1 MTVFASLADLACH
14 AGISRQALEKAVI
27 NIVRG
32 RTRAWRGASLVV
44 RTVRGRGGRS
54 GIRYEVLV
62 ASLPLDLQESFKA
75 AQRAAPET
83 LPAPAEGHSAE
94 REWWYRLL
102 RPAFVHPK
110 HSSERGAALSHI
122 LERPLT
128 DWRGKPVRPSRRTLE
143 RKLAKLDLHGIGG
156 LAPRRRKDKGTTKVV
171 ISAVWDAAV
180 PFDEAEKQYIAS
192 RLRDYIRG
200 LYKDGASTTVLRTLA
215 GEKLKL
221 LTFSA
226 GCTVTSDLAR
236 VFTVPRRFIEAE
248 ASFRN
253 VAVFKKDRKT
263 YEDARPRTHR
273 TRDGLKPM
281 QIVVGDVHHLDIVMH
296 REDGTTVWPKAI
308 SWLDQAT
315 NRIRMDIIAL
325 APNEGVRNADV
336 IRSFVN
342 MTQDLIWGMPR
353 TLYLDNGSEYKWPD
367 FVDDAMKL
375 VDRKLMDHLD
385 YVDNG
390 RSSQIVRA
398 RPYNAAAKAIEG
410 IFGVLEQT
418 YFRTIPGWA
427 GGDRTNKK
435 TAKVG
440 RPTEPFPGNL
450 DDLRAIIGGH
460 LVAYEASPQRG
471 SLKNRSP
478 RAMYLTALEAGWQR
492 IDAKANELRSVF
504 AISETRVVRQGAT
517 SYGDRPWTCPELE
530 TYLGNRVT
538 IRIPKFEEPAVLP
551 LLDEN
556 GELFGFAEPA
566 TLYGVLDKAGA
577 RKASQIAQTHRSA
590 IRELDRSAPN
600 IDTTVEV
607 MAYAASLPPLPAAP
621 IAGTISVNAEIAAGL
636 SEPSEERSDRQR
648 QKAVRKH
655 EKRSADIAFLHKRL
669 IGGRS

>member
-1 MTVFASLADLACH
+1 MV
-14 AGISRQALEKAVI
+14 

-32 RTRAWRGASLVV
+32 RADAWRGASLVV

-54 GIRYEVLV
+54 GLRYEVLV
-62 ASLPLDLQESFKA
+62 SSLPHELQLRFKA
-75 AQRAAPET
+75 STGASEAPST
-83 LPAPAEGHSAE
+83 SAEGRSAE
-94 REWWYRLL
+94 REWWYHLL
-102 RPAFVHPK
+102 RLALLHPK
-110 HSSERGAALSHI
+110 HSNERGAAISEI
-122 LERPLT
+122 LARPLT
-128 DWRGKPVRPSRRTLE
+128 DWRGKPIQPSRRTLE
-143 RKLAKLDLHGIGG
+143 RKLAKLDLEGIVG
-156 LAPRRRKDKGTTKVV
+156 LAPRQRRDKGTTKVV
-171 ISAVWDAAV
+171 ISVAWDAAV
-180 PFDEAEKQYIAS
+180 PFDDEEKHRVAN

-200 LYKDGASTTVLRTLA
+200 LYKDGASTTVVRTLA
-215 GEKLKL
+215 GEKLRL
-221 LTFSA
+221 LTLSA
-226 GCTVTSDLAR
+226 GYTVTSDLAR
-236 VFTVPRRFIEAE
+236 VFTVPRRFVEAE

-253 VAVFKKDRKT
+253 VAVFKKDRKA
-263 YEDARPRTHR
+263 YEDTRPRIHR
-273 TRDGLKPM
+273 TRDGLEPM

-296 REDGTTVWPKAI
+296 REDGTIVWPKAI

-342 MTQDLIWGMPR
+342 MTQDPTWGMPR

-375 VDRKLMDHLD
+375 EDRKLMDHLD
-385 YVDNG
+385 YIDSG
-390 RSSQIVRA
+390 RSSRIVRA

-410 IFGVLEQT
+410 IFAVLEQT

-440 RPTEPFPGNL
+440 RPTAPFPGNL

-478 RAMYLTALEAGWQR
+478 RAIYLTALEAGWQL
-492 IDAKANELRSVF
+492 IDVNANQLRSVF
-504 AISETRVVRQGAT
+504 AISETRVVRQGAI

-538 IRIPKFEEPAVLP
+538 IRVPKFEEPAVLP

-566 TLYGVLDKAGA
+566 TLYGVLDKTGA
-577 RKASQIAQTHRSA
+577 RKASQIARAHQSA
-590 IRELDRSAPN
+590 IRDLDRSAPN

-636 SEPSEERSDRQR
+636 AEPLDERADRQR
-648 QKAVRKH
+648 QKAVRNH

-669 IGGRS
+669 LGGAS